1 MKKTTFLFSAAFLFA
16 VGSVGFAQA
25 PKIQVIHN
33 SADVNLQ
40 LIDVYDPLGN
50 KIFDDAPSRTATPFI
65 SEGIPTGFPVTLSVA
80 PGNSTSIDDAFYNFT
95 ITFEA
100 GKTYIAVASG
110 TRTDNG
116 YTPFKPFAVSVNSN
130 ARDTALNPANT
141 DILLFQGSTDLV
153 PVNASEPGVG
163 PIVNNVPY
171 GVFLPYLEREAT
183 TYNFVLTNSETN
195 QVIGDYTASF
205 ESLAGKAVTILGSG
219 FYNPSANSNGA
230 PFGLWMAVPEGG
242 PLVEIPNSIASV
254 AKNSLTGVS
263 LYPNPAKSQVTI
275 NVPAGSTTVKS
286 VIYDIMGRQ
295 VAAGNTNTLD
305 VSGLTNGV
313 YIVKADIDGKSF
325 EQKIIKN

>member
-16 VGSVGFAQA
+16 VNTLSFGQSARV
-25 PKIQVIHN
+25 QVIHN
-33 SADVNLQ
+33 SADVSLSTV
-40 LIDVYDPLGN
+40 DVYVMGFLQYDN
-50 KIFDDAPSRTATPFI
+50 APFRTATPFTDVP
-65 SEGIPTGFPVTLSVA
+65 SGIPLTIQVA
-80 PGNSTSIDDAFYNFT
+80 PGNSTSPADSFYTTN
-95 ITFEA
+95 ITLEA
-100 GKTYIAVASG
+100 GKTYIAVATG
-110 TRTDNG
+110 TRTESG
-116 YTPFKPFAVSVNSN
+116 YTPYKPFDVVITDN
-130 ARDTALNPANT
+130 ARENALQSGNT

-195 QVIGDYTASF
+195 QVIGNYTASF
-205 ESLAGKAVTILGSG
+205 ENTAGKAVTILGSG

-230 PFGLWMAVPEGG
+230 SFGLWMALPEGG

-254 AKNSLTGVS
+254 DKNSLTGVS
-263 LYPNPAKSQVTI
+263 LYPNPAQSQVTI

-286 VIYDIMGRQ
+286 VIYDMMGRQ
-295 VAAGNTNTLD
+295 VATGNTNTLD
-305 VSGLTNGV
+305 ISGFTNGV
-313 YIVKADIDGKSF
+313 YIIRADIDGKSF